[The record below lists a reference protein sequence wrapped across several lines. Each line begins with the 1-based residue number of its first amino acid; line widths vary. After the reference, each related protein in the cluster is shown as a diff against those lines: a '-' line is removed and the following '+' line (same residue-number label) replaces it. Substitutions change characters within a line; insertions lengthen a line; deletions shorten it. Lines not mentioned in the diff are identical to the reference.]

1 MAIRQVKSVL
11 LRYLLLV
18 CLMLAATVGA
28 MTVVAD
34 QTGVY
39 QARVGVIVVP
49 PNPADAPNPFLG
61 REFSL
66 ITTAGLMATIVN
78 QDVDSAQTSSTAAT
92 LAGQGVRDGY
102 SVRLHNRGGQW
113 TVDYDRPIL
122 DVQAVGRT
130 EDRAQANLDL
140 ALGGLDAAL
149 EQLQDDAAIFPGQ
162 RMTMQLV
169 PDAPTVGYAAGSNRR
184 AMAGTLVLGAVL
196 TLALLSAVEQVRVR
210 RRTAR
215 LLLARRART
224 GPAVAAAAAAPG

>member
-11 LRYLLLV
+11 LRYLLV
-18 CLMLAATVGA
+18 VTAMCAITIAA
-28 MTVVAD
+28 MSVVAQ

-66 ITTAGLMATIVN
+66 IATAGLMATIVN
-78 QDVDSAQTSSTAAT
+78 DEIGGAQPSSTSVT

-102 SVRLHNRGGQW
+102 SVRLHNQGGQW

-122 DVQAVGRT
+122 DVQAVGKTR
-130 EDRAQANLDL
+130 EQADANLDT
-140 ALGGLDAAL
+140 ALDGLDAAL
-149 EQLQDDAAIFPGQ
+149 TQLQDTAGVQQGA
-162 RMTMQLV
+162 RMSLQL
-169 PDAPTVGYAAGSNRR
+169 APERPVVAYAAGSGPR

-196 TLALLSAVEQVRVR
+196 TAALLGVVEHIRVR
-210 RRTAR
+210 RRVAKILEVRSRAGRPTA
-215 LLLARRART
+215 LATAS
-224 GPAVAAAAAAPG
+224 PG